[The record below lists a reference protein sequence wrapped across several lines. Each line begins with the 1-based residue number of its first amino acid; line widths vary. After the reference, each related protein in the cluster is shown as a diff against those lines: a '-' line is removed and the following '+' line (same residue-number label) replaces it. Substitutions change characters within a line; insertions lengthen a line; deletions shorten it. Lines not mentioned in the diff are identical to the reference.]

1 MFLRRDLRG
10 LAPSVHYRVASEKS
24 PSISA
29 PLLVAPLVS
38 AIKIQLLPTSGAPHA
53 ACDRSDRISG
63 ELCALLSGEHRKGL
77 VCVN

>member
-1 MFLRRDLRG
+1 MFLRGDLRG
-10 LAPSVHYRVASEKS
+10 LAPPLHYPVASEES

-38 AIKIQLLPTSGAPHA
+38 AIKMQLLSPSGAPPA
-53 ACDRSDRISG
+53 ARDRSDRLSG
-63 ELCALLSGEHRKGL
+63 ELCALLSCEHRKGL

>member
-10 LAPSVHYRVASEKS
+10 LAPSVHYPMASEKS

-38 AIKIQLLPTSGAPHA
+38 AIKIQLLSTSGAPHA

-63 ELCALLSGEHRKGL
+63 ELCALLSCEHRKGL